1 MLEVARVSN
10 QAWMKEKI
18 PEANETLKNFKV
30 KKKVEK
36 VEFFKVGAIR
46 KNFSDYILLADTNFT
61 VQLKLAN

>member
-1 MLEVARVSN
+1 MSN

-30 KKKVEK
+30 KKVEK

-46 KNFSDYILLADTNFT
+46 KNFLTTFCWLIQISLFT
-61 VQLKLAN
+61 

>member
-18 PEANETLKNFKV
+18 PEALKNFKV
-30 KKKVEK
+30 KKKLK
-36 VEFFKVGAIR
+36 RQNFGVGAIR

>member
-18 PEANETLKNFKV
+18 PEANKTLKNFKV
-30 KKKVEK
+30 KKKLK
-36 VEFFKVGAIR
+36 RQNFGVGAIR